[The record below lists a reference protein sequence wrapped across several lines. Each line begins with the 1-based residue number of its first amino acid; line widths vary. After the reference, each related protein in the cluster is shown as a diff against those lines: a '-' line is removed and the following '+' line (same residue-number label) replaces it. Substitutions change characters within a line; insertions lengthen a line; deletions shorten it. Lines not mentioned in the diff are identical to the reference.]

1 VRQPSHIRV
10 RCPAREYAKENS
22 MTINLGFFEPTVKL
36 SVADTAPDT
45 DALFVAGGAGGPAVA
60 KYRFL
65 VTADASCFIQ
75 RNGTADTT
83 TSALLIA
90 DIPYELS
97 MFAGDTLSYITGTG
111 SANLYITQIG

>member
-1 VRQPSHIRV
+1 
-10 RCPAREYAKENS
+10 